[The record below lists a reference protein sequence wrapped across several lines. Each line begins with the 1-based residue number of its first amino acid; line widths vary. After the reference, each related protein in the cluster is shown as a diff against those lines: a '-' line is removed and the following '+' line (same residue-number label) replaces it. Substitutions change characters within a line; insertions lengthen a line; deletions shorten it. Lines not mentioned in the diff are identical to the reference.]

1 MDSVTRLMMI
11 SVDLT
16 IWILSL
22 VIVIIFTCTNLNME
36 TRVGCW
42 VIVTAMVMN
51 QNANRVITE
60 VIGSAMAALNDSDA
74 GSVTNLFAMKNV
86 DIKDKTTENT
96 PDMVTR

>member
-1 MDSVTRLMMI
+1 MDFM
-11 SVDLT
+11 
-16 IWILSL
+16 
-22 VIVIIFTCTNLNME
+22 TCNSIHNFKNLNME
-36 TRVGCW
+36 TKVGCW

-86 DIKDKTTENT
+86 DIKDKTTEKI